1 MRNLTIIQ
9 TKPGESSAAWIKKK
23 SRIRVLV
30 NWMLL
35 QAGEII
41 PFTQKKQFFYRL
53 MGIKIGKNVQIMPNV
68 FFDIFFPEMITIG
81 DNVVI
86 GIGCFI
92 ACHEFNPTEFR
103 YGPIT
108 LKNDSLLGARSFV
121 LPGVTIGENSL
132 VGAQTVVHKDVPDN
146 MIAFGSPLQFKAKSP
161 TKEPAVADKPAI
173 AVKQIVESSK
183 QVSVSA
189 EEVRNVVRDAFKI
202 NPAKREEEIEANLN
216 SHVELNSPVSAP
228 KSILELQKQNN

>member
-1 MRNLTIIQ
+1 LRNLTIIQ

-35 QAGEII
+35 QAGEMI

-53 MGIKIGKNVQIMPNV
+53 MGVKIGKNVQIMPNV

-108 LKNDSLLGARSFV
+108 LKKDSLLGARSFV
-121 LPGVTIGENSL
+121 LPGVIIGENSL

-146 MIAFGSPLQFKAKSP
+146 MIAFGSPLQFKPKEVHDGLPS
-161 TKEPAVADKPAI
+161 TKP
-173 AVKQIVESSK
+173 VK
-183 QVSVSA
+183 VSA
-189 EEVRNVVRDAFKI
+189 QEVRNVVKDAFKV
-202 NPAKREEEIEANLN
+202 NPAKREEEIEANLA
-216 SHVELNSPVSAP
+216 SHAELNSPISAP
-228 KSILELQKQNN
+228 KSIQELQKQNK